1 MFCPSR
7 IVAVCLLLAAILWA
21 GSAASA
27 QQRQPGQ
34 SAPTGQ
40 RRPGPT
46 FDPATFAAH
55 TRFLASDL
63 LEGRGT
69 FARGGRLA
77 AAYIETVFREAGLR
91 PGAGDSYLQPVPM
104 ELFMPDRAA
113 AVTFSHDDQ
122 QIRLVAGD
130 DFALVNVGEPSGVLR
145 AEPLFVGYAI
155 SAPEENWDDWK
166 GVDVRGRLLV
176 AFVNEPGRDD
186 PRSFKGRELTLHGR
200 WRTKLEDAARRGA
213 AGMLLIHT
221 DADAGYAWT
230 VARSAA
236 TVPTLGLADD
246 PGRPAMAGW
255 IREAPARELLRLA
268 GFDLDSLRRLAEQ
281 RSFRPVPLPVTVE
294 IAARLDRR
302 PMAGTNVVGIL
313 PGAGRDAVVL
323 MAHYDHLGFALA
335 VNGDSIY
342 NGAVDNAT
350 AVATLLALAQAYA
363 RTPAASHPTLVFL
376 AVDAE
381 ESGLLGSAYHVL
393 HPAVPL
399 ERTLATINFEMSN
412 PWGRTRD
419 VLVIGAPFAGFSQGL
434 GGVLQPLGMR
444 VVRDPVP
451 EQGYLF
457 RSDQLAWLKA
467 GVPAAWIDGGM
478 DYVGKAAGW
487 GDAKRAEY
495 RAQTYHTPFDDV
507 RTDFDYSGLVQLA
520 DITVGLIREIGAGRA
535 AAWKNDP
542 ELVAMRRPT
551 AGR

>member
-1 MFCPSR
+1 MIRCR
-7 IVAVCLLLAAILWA
+7 TLAVASVLLSTLTLTA
-21 GSAASA
+21 GFAFA
-27 QQRQPGQ
+27 QQPRSGPAATARQRP
-34 SAPTGQ
+34 
-40 RRPGPT
+40 PGPT
-46 FDPATFAAH
+46 FDAATFEAH

-77 AAYIETVFREAGLR
+77 AAYIESVFREAGLQ
-91 PGAGDSYLQPVPM
+91 PGAGDAFVQPVPM
-104 ELFMPDRAA
+104 ELFLPDRAA
-113 AVTFSHDDQ
+113 TVTFSRGDQ
-122 QIRLVAGD
+122 RTRLVAGD
-130 DFALVNVGEPSGVLR
+130 DFAIANVGEPSGVLR

-155 SAPEENWDDWK
+155 DAPEESWDDWK
-166 GVDVRGRLLV
+166 GADVRGRLLV

-200 WRTKLEDAARRGA
+200 WRTKFEDAARRGA

-246 PGRPAMAGW
+246 PGRPALAGW
-255 IREAPARELLRLA
+255 IRETPARELLRLA

-281 RSFRPVPLPVTVE
+281 RTFRPVELPVTVE
-294 IAARLDRR
+294 IAARLERR
-302 PMAGTNVVGIL
+302 PVTGTNVVGLL
-313 PGAGRDAVVL
+313 PGAGPDAVVL
-323 MAHYDHLGFALA
+323 MAHYDHLGFARA

-342 NGAVDNAT
+342 NGALDNGT
-350 AVATLLALAQAYA
+350 AVAVLLGMAQAYA
-363 RTPAASHPTLVFL
+363 RTPAASRPTLVFL

-419 VLVIGAPFAGFSQGL
+419 VLVIGAPFTGFSQGL
-434 GGVLQPLGMR
+434 GRVLQPLGMR

-451 EQGYLF
+451 DQGYLF
-457 RSDQLAWLKA
+457 RSDQLAWLQA
-467 GVPAAWIDGGM
+467 GVPAAWIDGGF
-478 DYVGKAAGW
+478 DYVG
-487 GDAKRAEY
+487 R
-495 RAQTYHTPFDDV
+495 P
-507 RTDFDYSGLVQLA
+507 
-520 DITVGLIREIGAGRA
+520 
-535 AAWKNDP
+535 AAW
-542 ELVAMRRPT
+542 AMRSAPST
-551 AGR
+551 AHRSTTRRSTT